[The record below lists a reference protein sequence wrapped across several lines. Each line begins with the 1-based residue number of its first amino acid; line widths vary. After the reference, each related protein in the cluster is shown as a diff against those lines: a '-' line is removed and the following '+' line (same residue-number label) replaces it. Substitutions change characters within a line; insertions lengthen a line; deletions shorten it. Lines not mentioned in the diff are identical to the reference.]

1 MEKKTKKNNK
11 KSKNKKAG
19 KKERREKNR
28 AKKAKTQKK
37 IKKNTKTKISKKIKT
52 KQKKAKPEKKK
63 LKTIKKVQAKG
74 KAVKKQKQKIKFL
87 TAISGSYPRIGDT
100 EELQK
105 LRRAWAKREV
115 GEISEEEYREVEK
128 EFIKLAIEEQEKA
141 GLDIVGDGMISWYDQ
156 ISHFAKNIEGVK
168 INGLLRFFDTNTYF
182 RQPVIDDSTPNSP
195 QIKPC
200 TLDDFRFAKTIAKRP
215 VKPILTGPV
224 TLSKLSKGDLEKA
237 LEIYTKLIE
246 NEVKL
251 LSQEGA
257 EYIQIDEP
265 ALQSKDLDKVL
276 PYLERIYNAKS
287 NPSTKIIYFFYF
299 RDFSEDFEDLQKIPA
314 DILGFDMTY
323 SKLEDKIGKTK
334 IQKPLMLGIVD
345 GRNTYIEKPKDVI
358 PRIKK
363 VLKNYPFDFMILSPS
378 CGLEYLPRD
387 FAFRKLQ
394 NLVKITEMLRKL

>member
-11 KSKNKKAG
+11 KSRNKKTG
-19 KKERREKNR
+19 KKERRERNR
-28 AKKAKTQKK
+28 AKKVKTQRK
-37 IKKNTKTKISKKIKT
+37 IKKNTKTKTSKKPKT
-52 KQKKAKPEKKK
+52 KQKEAKAQKKK
-63 LKTIKKVQAKG
+63 ATKKKIAKE
-74 KAVKKQKQKIKFL
+74 KAIRKQKPKIKFL
-87 TAISGSYPRIGDT
+87 SAISGSYPRIGDT

-115 GEISEEEYREVEK
+115 GEISDEEYREVEK

-182 RQPVIDDSTPNSP
+182 RQPVIDDSTPDSP

-200 TLDDFRFAKTIAKRP
+200 TLDDFRFAKTIAKKP

-224 TLSKLSKGDLEKA
+224 TLSKLSKGSFEKA
-237 LEIYTKLIE
+237 IEIYTKLIE

-265 ALQSKDLDKVL
+265 ALQSEDLDKVI

-299 RDFSEDFEDLQKIPA
+299 RDFSENFESFQKIPA

-323 SKLEDKIGKTK
+323 SKLENIITRTK

-387 FAFRKLQ
+387 FAFKKLQ
-394 NLVKITEMLRKL
+394 NLVRITSMLKKEFK

>member
-1 MEKKTKKNNK
+1 MEKKAKKNSK
-11 KSKNKKAG
+11 KSKNKKTG
-19 KKERREKNR
+19 KKEKREKTKN
-28 AKKAKTQKK
+28 KKARAQKK
-37 IKKNTKTKISKKIKT
+37 IKDKPKTKTRKEPKT
-52 KQKKAKPEKKK
+52 KQKKAKAQKITKKK
-63 LKTIKKVQAKG
+63 IAKE
-74 KAVKKQKQKIKFL
+74 KAIKKQKPKIKFFS
-87 TAISGSYPRIGDT
+87 AISGSYPRIGDT

-115 GEISEEEYREVEK
+115 GEISDEEYREVEK

-141 GLDIVGDGMISWYDQ
+141 GLDIIGDGMISWYDQ

-182 RQPVIDDSTPNSP
+182 RQPIIDDSTPNSP

-200 TLDDFRFAKTIAKRP
+200 TLDDFRFAKTIAKKT
-215 VKPILTGPV
+215 VKPVLTGPV
-224 TLSKLSKGDLEKA
+224 TLSKLSKGNFEKA
-237 LEIYTKLIE
+237 IEIYTKLIE

-265 ALQSKDLDKVL
+265 ALKSEDLAKAL
-276 PYLERIYNAKS
+276 PYLERIYNAKA

-299 RDFSEDFEDLQKIPA
+299 RDFSEDFESFQKIPA

-323 SKLEDKIGKTK
+323 SKLENIIARTR

-358 PRIKK
+358 LRIKK

-387 FAFRKLQ
+387 FAFKKLQ
-394 NLVKITEMLRKL
+394 NLVKITEMLKKL